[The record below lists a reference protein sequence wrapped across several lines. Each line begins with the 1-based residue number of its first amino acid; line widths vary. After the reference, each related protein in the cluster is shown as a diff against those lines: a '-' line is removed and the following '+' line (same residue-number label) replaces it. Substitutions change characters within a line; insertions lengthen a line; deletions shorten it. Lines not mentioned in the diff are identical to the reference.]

1 MPEKDSFLQPPPASN
16 IKSNRSVTF
25 QSSMIKVANQDD
37 LDSDVKTLSRSSF
50 QPGRRT
56 GYIRKGPALS
66 DSETDE
72 DDDDTE
78 EEKDEDEKE
87 EEKGPE
93 QRNAPPLVST
103 NAVPKAEIRPGQN
116 YRRKSPLSSDTES
129 EPDVDKEGSAT
140 PHSILFGVRGESLG
154 VKSDT
159 EASDEEEDTA
169 AGLTRPFSQTRISG
183 PGQNYVRKAPATSDS
198 ESDIDDVP
206 ADGCDL
212 EHDSGNIAAPT
223 QLLPADRAS
232 SIPQIGRPGIPPVS
246 LTGGAISASTI
257 QNISYIPG
265 SGSTALNFNNP
276 DTDSSA
282 ASVANSLAVY
292 QQQQQEMMM
301 IMQQQQIQIATMQ
314 QQQQAY
320 HLLVLQQQQQHQQQL
335 QVMQMQ
341 HLRNFNYSS
350 SLSVRDTEDHRSN
363 DNGNDESDVDDDD
376 DIPLG
381 IKKQQ
386 ASQAPH
392 DSALSGAQKG
402 VPVSQMLGAL
412 PALPALH
419 LTPHPEPLPQQP
431 SIYSLAPPCAMTPQY
446 HPTPLTPSLLETQ
459 FYQPQHHHSF
469 TSTIQPTQAESIED
483 EEQRMSQEHYLVE
496 LAGTERGAKLLTNT
510 FPRGYYNSTGPGTI
524 SQPGSLVPVQLNEME
539 STEGGMAQK
548 SGSSRNSLVPQTL
561 LQSMATSSGFPMP
574 QSSQQPL
581 HHTLIHVEAK
591 PPPPQTGLVGAITA
605 MEREKMLAKAHGT
618 NHLQLQQQQ
627 QQQQQQQ
634 LINAEKE
641 RWLQDQRRLVWEA
654 EQTSHHHHASK
665 TSQHQLHEQQ
675 TNPFCLPPIPSIPL
689 WTVQNN
695 DEGNA

>member
-1 MPEKDSFLQPPPASN
+1 MPEIDSFLQPSPASN
-16 IKSNRSVTF
+16 IKANRSVTF
-25 QSSMIKVANQDD
+25 QSSVIKVANEDD

-72 DDDDTE
+72 DDDTE
-78 EEKDEDEKE
+78 EEKEEDEDEDDDE
-87 EEKGPE
+87 EEGPE
-93 QRNAPPLVST
+93 QRNAPPLFST

-140 PHSILFGVRGESLG
+140 PSHSILFGVRGESHG
-154 VKSDT
+154 VRSDI
-159 EASDEEEDTA
+159 EASDDEEDTA
-169 AGLTRPFSQTRISG
+169 GITRPFSQTRISG

-206 ADGCDL
+206 LAAGCDL
-212 EHDSGNIAAPT
+212 EHDYRITNIAAPT
-223 QLLPADRAS
+223 HRLPADRAS
-232 SIPQIGRPGIPPVS
+232 SIPQTGRPDISPVS
-246 LTGGAISASTI
+246 VTGGAISASTI
-257 QNISYIPG
+257 QNISYVPG
-265 SGSTALNFNNP
+265 SGLTALNFNNP
-276 DTDSSA
+276 NTDGST
-282 ASVANSLAVY
+282 ASVANSLAIY

-320 HLLVLQQQQQHQQQL
+320 QLLVLQQQQQHQQQL

-341 HLRNFNYSS
+341 HLRTFNYNS
-350 SLSVRDTEDHRSN
+350 SLSVRGTEDHRS
-363 DNGNDESDVDDDD
+363 DLEDDD

-381 IKKQQ
+381 VKKQQ
-386 ASQAPH
+386 ASPPH
-392 DSALSGAQKG
+392 DSALSGEQIG

-419 LTPHPEPLPQQP
+419 FTQHPESLPQQP
-431 SIYSLAPPCAMTPQY
+431 SSYPLAPPYTMPLQY
-446 HPTPLTPSLLETQ
+446 HPTPLMPSLLETQ
-459 FYQPQHHHSF
+459 HHHSI
-469 TSTIQPTQAESIED
+469 IQPTQAESIGD
-483 EEQRMSQEHYLVE
+483 EEQRMSQEHLVD
-496 LAGTERGAKLLTNT
+496 LAGAEKGAKLLTNT
-510 FPRGYYNSTGPGTI
+510 FPGGYYNSTGPGTS
-524 SQPGSLVPVQLNEME
+524 SQPGSLVPVQSNEIE
-539 STEGGMAQK
+539 STEGGMAHK

-561 LQSMATSSGFPMP
+561 LQSMASSSGFPMP

-618 NHLQLQQQQ
+618 NQFQLQQHQ

-654 EQTSHHHHASK
+654 EQTSHHHASK
-665 TSQHQLHEQQ
+665 TRQHPLHEQQ